1 MDRLHV
7 AISRVPRQLV
17 VTELIYCRYRKGKKQ
32 GKNVAGNQKQLPSGK

>member
-1 MDRLHV
+1 MEHLHV

-32 GKNVAGNQKQLPSGK
+32 GKMLLKSEIVAEW